1 MDYAASGRGA
11 DLHTDAPP
19 SAADTTNVTSL
30 PCRRH
35 AGPWAAVAVAI
46 VCIGAQTPPELLAQT
61 AGGGTI
67 QGQVSIVTRPSRRLS
82 SAGAY
87 PGRIITVAPTASGS
101 EVANVIVFV
110 DLPKGV
116 ASPPSRVTIR
126 QTNEVFVPRV
136 AAITAGS
143 TVDFPN
149 DDAIF
154 HNVFSLS
161 RGATFDL
168 GRYPRGDTK
177 SRRFDRPG
185 VVKVFCHLHSHMT
198 ALVRVFDH
206 PYFAR
211 LDARGRFTMPDVP
224 PGRHRVVAW
233 HERVGEV
240 AHEALVTN
248 AGTVSLSFSLP
259 LTDTP

>member
-1 MDYAASGRGA
+1 M
-11 DLHTDAPP
+11 
-19 SAADTTNVTSL
+19 ADTTSVHRVLRYGELS
-30 PCRRH
+30 
-35 AGPWAAVAVAI
+35 PWAAVAVAI
-46 VCIGAQTPPELLAQT
+46 VCIGVQTAPALLAQT
-61 AGGGTI
+61 GGGTI

-87 PGRIITVAPTASGS
+87 PGRTVTVPLAATGS
-101 EVANVIVFV
+101 ELANVIVFV

-116 ASPPSRVTIR
+116 AAPPGQLTIR

-149 DDAIF
+149 DDPIF

-168 GRYPRGDTK
+168 GPLSPRRHEEPPLRPAGGREGVLPPALAHDRARARVRSPVLRA
-177 SRRFDRPG
+177 SRRPRP
-185 VVKVFCHLHSHMT
+185 LH
-198 ALVRVFDH
+198 D
-206 PYFAR
+206 AR
-211 LDARGRFTMPDVP
+211 LCRLAGTAWWPGTSAWARSGHDA
-224 PGRHRVVAW
+224 VVAS
-233 HERVGEV
+233 G
-240 AHEALVTN
+240 
-248 AGTVSLSFSLP
+248 GQVSLSPFSLP

>member
-1 MDYAASGRGA
+1 MPPPGLACSGLR
-11 DLHTDAPP
+11 LP
-19 SAADTTNVTSL
+19 AADTTDVTSL
-30 PCRRH
+30 PRRRR
-35 AGPWAAVAVAI
+35 AGPWAGVAVAVA
-46 VCIGAQTPPELLAQT
+46 CIYVQAPSHLSAQA
-61 AGGGTI
+61 AGGTI
-67 QGQVSIVTRPSRRLS
+67 HGQVSIVTRPSRRLS

-87 PGRIITVAPTASGS
+87 PGRTVTVAPAASGS
-101 EVANVIVFV
+101 ELANVIVFV

-116 ASPPSRVTIR
+116 SSPPRHLTIR

-136 AAITAGS
+136 AAVTVGS

-168 GRYPRGDTK
+168 GRYPRGESK
-177 SRRFDRPG
+177 RRRFDRPG

-211 LDARGRFTMPDVP
+211 LDARGRFTMPGVP

-240 AHEALVTN
+240 AHDALVTSG
-248 AGTVSLSFSLP
+248 GTLSLSFSLP
-259 LTDTP
+259 PIATP

>member
-1 MDYAASGRGA
+1 MNVGRLHLVPRSAAYIA
-11 DLHTDAPP
+11 L
-19 SAADTTNVTSL
+19 ADTTGVELSRRGPGPAAWMCAALAIGSVFVQSRATVT
-30 PCRRH
+30 
-35 AGPWAAVAVAI
+35 AGAAVGAI
-46 VCIGAQTPPELLAQT
+46 EGR
-61 AGGGTI
+61 
-67 QGQVSIVTRPSRRLS
+67 VSIESRPTRRLG

-87 PGRIITVAPTASGS
+87 PGRTVTVSSGAGGS
-101 EVANVIVFV
+101 ELANVVVFV

-116 ASPPSRVTIR
+116 VTPPGRTAVR
-126 QTNEVFVPRV
+126 QTHEVFVPRV
-136 AAITAGS
+136 TAITAGS

-168 GRYPRGDTK
+168 GRYPRGESR
-177 SRRFDRPG
+177 SRRFATPG
-185 VVKVFCHLHSHMT
+185 IVKVFCHLHSHMT

-206 PYFAR
+206 PLFAR
-211 LDARGRFTMPDVP
+211 PDANGRFTLADVP

-240 AHEALVTN
+240 AHEALVTE
-248 AGTVSLSFSLP
+248 GGSVSLSFALP
-259 LTDTP
+259 LTSTP

>member
-1 MDYAASGRGA
+1 MPRAARPRAPDSGVA
-11 DLHTDAPP
+11 S
-19 SAADTTNVTSL
+19 SATDTTNVSSL
-30 PCRRH
+30 QRCGRLP
-35 AGPWAAVAVAI
+35 PWAAVAVAI
-46 VCIGAQTPPELLAQT
+46 VCIGAQTRPELLAQT
-61 AGGGTI
+61 AEGGTI

-87 PGRIITVAPTASGS
+87 PGRTITVAPTASGS
-101 EVANVIVFV
+101 ELANVIVFV

-149 DDAIF
+149 DDPIF

-211 LDARGRFTMPDVP
+211 LDARGRFAMPDVP

>member
-1 MDYAASGRGA
+1 MPRALLSAIPAAE
-11 DLHTDAPP
+11 
-19 SAADTTNVTSL
+19 TTTVNPVQHRSQL
-30 PCRRH
+30 NW
-35 AGPWAAVAVAI
+35 WAAVAVAI
-46 VCIGAQTPPELLAQT
+46 ACNCVQPTDVLAQT
-61 AGGGTI
+61 TGGTI
-67 QGQVSIVTRPSRRLS
+67 RGQVSIVTRPSRRLS

-87 PGRIITVAPTASGS
+87 PGRTITVAPAASGS
-101 EVANVIVFV
+101 ELANAIVFV

-116 ASPPSRVTIR
+116 FSPPSRVTIR

-149 DDAIF
+149 DDPIF

-177 SRRFDRPG
+177 RRRFDRSG

-211 LDARGRFTMPDVP
+211 LDAQGRFTMPDVP

-240 AHEALVTN
+240 AHEVVVTSG
-248 AGTVSLSFSLP
+248 GTVSLSFSLP
-259 LTDTP
+259 PTDTP